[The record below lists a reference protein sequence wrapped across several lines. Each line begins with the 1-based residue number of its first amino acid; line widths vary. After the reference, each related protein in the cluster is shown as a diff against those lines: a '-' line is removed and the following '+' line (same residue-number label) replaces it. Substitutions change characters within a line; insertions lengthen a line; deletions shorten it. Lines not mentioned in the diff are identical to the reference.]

1 MFRET
6 GRQVLR
12 IEADAIENL
21 ILRLDDAFD
30 SASRI
35 LADCKGRVITTG
47 MGKSG
52 IICRKIAATLTST
65 GTPALFLH
73 PAEAVHGDLGI
84 LRSQDVVLALS
95 NSGETDE
102 LLRLLG
108 TIRRLGS
115 PLISMV
121 GNTDSTLADK
131 SDVVL
136 DVSVDKEAC
145 PFDLAP
151 TASTTAALA
160 LGDALAVAASKEK
173 GFRVENFAQLHPGG
187 KLGRRLAHV
196 GELMHR
202 GERIPKVTLETR
214 MDAVI
219 YEMSSKGLGITSVVE
234 GDDLLVGVISD
245 GDLRR
250 LLQKERGDLLART
263 AGECMTRHPVSIKE
277 DALAGSALRL
287 IEQHSI
293 TSLMVTDENRKIIGV
308 LHLHDLWG
316 TRKVRL

>member
-21 ILRLDDAFD
+21 ILRLDDSFD
-30 SASRI
+30 
-35 LADCKGRVITTG
+35 LALEMLAVGKGRVITTG

-73 PAEAVHGDLGI
+73 PAEAVHGDLGV
-84 LRSQDVVLALS
+84 LRSEDVVLALS
-95 NSGETDE
+95 NSGETEE

-108 TIRRLGS
+108 TLKRLGT

-121 GNTDSTLADK
+121 GNIDSTLADK
-131 SDVVL
+131 SDIVL
-136 DVSVDKEAC
+136 DVGVDKEAC
-145 PFDLAP
+145 PFGLAP

-160 LGDALAVAASKEK
+160 LGDALAIAVSRKK
-173 GFRVENFAQLHPGG
+173 GFQLENFAQLHPGG

-202 GERIPKVTLETR
+202 GDRIPKVTMATR
-214 MDAVI
+214 MEDVI
-219 YEMSSKGLGITSVVE
+219 YEMSSKGLGITSVIE
-234 GDDLLVGVISD
+234 GDDLLMGVISD

-250 LLQKERGDLLART
+250 LLQQQREGLLSRT
-263 AGECMTRHPVSIKE
+263 AAECMTRHPVSIKE
-277 DALAGSALRL
+277 NALASSALRL

-293 TSLMVTDENRKIIGV
+293 TSLMVTDENRKIVGV
-308 LHLHDLWG
+308 IHLHDLWG
-316 TRKVRL
+316 TRTVRP

>member
-73 PAEAVHGDLGI
+73 PAEAVHGDLGV

-250 LLQKERGDLLART
+250 LLQKERGGLLART